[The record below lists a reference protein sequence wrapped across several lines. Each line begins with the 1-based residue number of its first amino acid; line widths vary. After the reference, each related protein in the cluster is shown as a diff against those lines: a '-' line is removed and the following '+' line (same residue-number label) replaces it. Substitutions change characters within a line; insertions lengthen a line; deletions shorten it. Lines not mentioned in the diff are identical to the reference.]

1 MADRLQV
8 TVVEAR
14 DLREKDPNKKNSS
27 FVQIYLVNK
36 THQKPKTKIIQKSND
51 PKWNDEFFLYVL
63 FGILFHSFHF
73 ILVTI

>member
-36 THQKPKTKIIQKSND
+36 THQKLKTKIIEKSNE

-63 FGILFHSFHF
+63 FGILFHSFYF